1 MSNIELR
8 TVLTRNIGLVAFLD
22 MGNVWIETND
32 LDLTDL
38 KYTTG
43 IGLRYNTPVGP
54 LRVDYGFKLDR
65 EPIESRSEF
74 HFSIGHMF

>member
-8 TVLTRNIGLVAFLD
+8 TVVARNIGLVAFLD
-22 MGNVWIETND
+22 MGNVWIDTSD
-32 LDLTDL
+32 LDPTDL

-43 IGLRYNTPVGP
+43 MGLRYNTPVGP

-65 EPIESRSEF
+65 EPSESRSEF